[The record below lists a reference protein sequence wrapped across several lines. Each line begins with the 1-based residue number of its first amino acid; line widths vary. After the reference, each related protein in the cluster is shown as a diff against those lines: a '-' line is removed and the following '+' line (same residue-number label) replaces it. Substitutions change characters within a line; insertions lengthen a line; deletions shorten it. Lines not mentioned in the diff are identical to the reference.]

1 MKKNAVF
8 LCAVMLAGALS
19 GGCAQKTT
27 VPLTSQTSIDEKLSY
42 DYDVKEIWCEN
53 NGKKIYG
60 QAYIPKADGKS
71 PLVITSHGLGAN
83 HESGASYAKKYAPKG
98 FAVYTFD
105 FCGGSNDN
113 NENRSDGSTLEMS
126 VMTEVSDLEAV
137 LDAAKTWDFA
147 DTSRIYLQGGS
158 QGGLVTA
165 ITGVKHQDEIAGMI
179 LLYPAFG
186 MVDFV
191 RMYDPNDLADE
202 IRVASMT
209 VGKNFVTDLRDYDV
223 RDDLSSFTKP
233 VLILQGSADDIVL
246 PEVTKAAADL
256 LPDAEY
262 HIIEGAEHGFSGEYH
277 DKATQLATDF
287 LYRHITKK

>member
-1 MKKNAVF
+1 MKKTAII
-8 LCAVMLAGALS
+8 LSAVMLAGVMLGA
-19 GGCAQKTT
+19 CAPKTT
-27 VPLTSQTSIDEKLSY
+27 VPLTSQTEVDEKLSY

-60 QAYIPKADGKS
+60 KAYVPKTDGKS

-83 HESGASYAKKYAPKG
+83 HESGESYAEKYAPKG

-113 NENRSDGSTLEMS
+113 NENRSDGSPSEMS

-137 LDAAKTWDFA
+137 LDTAKTWDFA
-147 DTSRIYLQGGS
+147 DSSHIYLQGGS

-191 RMYDPNDLADE
+191 RMYDVDDLPDE

-223 RDDLSSFTKP
+223 RDDLSTFTKP

-246 PEVTKAAADL
+246 PEVTKAAAEL
-256 LPDAEY
+256 LSDVEY
-262 HIIEGAEHGFSGEYH
+262 HIIEGADHGFSGKYH
-277 DKATQLATDF
+277 DEASELAEKF
-287 LYRHITKK
+287 LYKHIVK